1 MSPFL
6 GVARPVAQLSSPGVV
21 LPLDQRIGVIANGL
35 QKSRSIVSHPGV
47 VRAPRQQRY
56 IVQVSHEFTRLLS
69 AGAVADQDDDW
80 FVVCEQPD
88 EMRKQGWD

>member
-1 MSPFL
+1 LTIQFPGWVFST
-6 GVARPVAQLSSPGVV
+6 PGVV
-21 LPLDQRIGVIANGL
+21 LPLDQHVRLIVNGL
-35 QKSRSIVSHPGV
+35 QESRSIVSHPGV
-47 VRAPRQQRY
+47 VSAPRQQRY
-56 IVQVSHEFTRLLS
+56 ILQVSHEFTRLIS